1 VLEVDD
7 VYKRF
12 QVGGSTI
19 QALAG
24 VTMKVDPGEFVSI
37 VGPSGSGKSTL
48 LHLIGALDTP
58 DGGTISLNSEDVGGM
73 TDRQRAE
80 LRRHQLGFIFQFFNL
95 LPTMSAW
102 ENVAVPRLLD
112 GQSLRS
118 SKARAIQLLT
128 QVGLGDRVNHRP
140 SELSGGQ
147 MQRVAIAR
155 ALIMDPPLLLAD
167 EPTGNLDTRTGE
179 AILDFLAQ
187 IATDA
192 DTERAVV
199 MVTHNPDAAEKTDR
213 VITLQ
218 DGRVW

>member
-1 VLEVDD
+1 MLEVHD
-7 VYKRF
+7 VSKGF
-12 QVGGSTI
+12 HVGGARI
-19 QALAG
+19 QALDG

-58 DGGTISLNSEDVGGM
+58 DSGTVKLDSEDIGVM

-80 LRRHQLGFIFQFFNL
+80 LRRRRMGFIFQFFNL

-118 SKARAIQLLT
+118 SKAKATELLT
-128 QVGLGDRVNHRP
+128 QLGLADRIDHRP

-155 ALIMDPPLLLAD
+155 ALIMDPHLLLAD
-167 EPTGNLDTRTGE
+167 EPTGNLDTRTGA
-179 AILDFLAQ
+179 AILAFLAQ
-187 IATDA
+187 VPAGA
-192 DTERAVV
+192 HGERAVV
-199 MVTHNPDAAEKTDR
+199 MVTHNPDAAAQTDR

-218 DGRVW
+218 DGRVT